1 MFNMKSGDSSAQNI
15 VKLWN
20 SLSDGIVDAESSR
33 EFSKWFLF
41 HMNMIPYE
49 NMENMHGKICK
60 DDFCLKRTV
69 NRKLLEVRSIS
80 ERSTSAFILLWTL
93 IVGCQRCFWLD
104 GILVWTAVWLQS
116 LLSLKTRAGDIYFFY
131 LGPFGG
137 LFYTI
142 AETDLLS

>member
-1 MFNMKSGDSSAQNI
+1 MEVVHVQYEKWWLLSTEYSKAVELPIRWHSGCWKFTWIQQ
-15 VKLWN
+15 
-20 SLSDGIVDAESSR
+20 
-33 EFSKWFLF
+33 
-41 HMNMIPYE
+41 MIFE

-60 DDFCLKRTV
+60 DDFCLKRAV
-69 NRKLLEVRSIS
+69 NRKLLEIRSIS

-116 LLSLKTRAGDIYFFY
+116 LLSLKTRAGDFYFFFN
-131 LGPFGG
+131 LGPFSG